1 VNLDVFDLVLQA
13 SLIVRLVL
21 LVLVVFSVTSWALI
35 LYKWRELKRAQQD
48 SEAFVE
54 VYHEG
59 SLETAYEAARRLDR
73 APLAAIFLDGWVE
86 LNRLAKYANGPGRAL
101 SEAQMTAV
109 RRHVDWAA
117 SRQLLHLERGLSFLA
132 TTGSATPFIGLFGTV
147 VGIIDAFTG
156 IAATGS
162 ASLAVVAPGIA
173 EALIATAVGL
183 VAAIPAT
190 IFYNHFVGRLRHVS
204 AAVDLFA
211 PELCG
216 DLERHARPAE
226 RAAPPKKTQ
235 APKLAGG

>member
-1 VNLDVFDLVLQA
+1 VSLDVLDLVAQA
-13 SLIVRLVL
+13 SWVVLAVLALLIV
-21 LVLVVFSVTSWALI
+21 FSIASWALI
-35 LYKWRELKRAQQD
+35 LYKWRELRRAQQD

-54 VYHEG
+54 EYHDG
-59 SLETAYEAARRLDR
+59 SLETAYEAARRLEHS
-73 APLAAIFLDGWVE
+73 PLSAIFLDGWVE
-86 LNRLAKYANGPGRAL
+86 LNRLAKYASGPGRAL
-101 SEAQMTAV
+101 SEAQLGAV
-109 RRHVDWAA
+109 ARHVEWAA
-117 SRQLLHLERGLSFLA
+117 SRELLHHERGLSFLA

-190 IFYNHFVGRLRHVS
+190 IFYNHFVGRLRHLS

-211 PELCG
+211 PELVA
-216 DLERHARPAE
+216 DLERHAAGGAGTPA
-226 RAAPPKKTQ
+226 AK